1 MQFSIQDVKKR
12 IPDIA
17 LEQFEAQLAP
27 ERLRLCMEGIRQKRN
42 SSFRLNLLLGERSE
56 VVNQL
61 RKEGIRFRDV
71 PGIEHAFLL
80 DSTEKELQKS
90 TPYKDGKIYLQGL
103 SGMLAPLML
112 EPKSGERVLDMAA
125 APGSKTTMLAGLMNN
140 KGSIDA
146 IEPDYI
152 RMERLKFN
160 CNIMG
165 VENTDFHQIVG
176 EKFKKEEAELYDAV
190 LADVPCSGEGR
201 FNLHDKP
208 SYIFWKHNTVPKF
221 ARLQYKILK
230 AAIRLTKPGGRIL
243 YSTCTMND
251 QENEG
256 VILQA
261 LEEFPELSCTAF
273 KTPINNIEEYEPVS
287 KGALKALRITPSPRF
302 EGFFLCLLNKA

>member
-27 ERLRLCMEGIRQKRN
+27 ERLRLCMEGIRQKRG
-42 SSFRLNLLLGERSE
+42 SSFRLNLLKGERSE

-80 DSTEKELQKS
+80 DSSEKELQKS
-90 TPYKDGKIYLQGL
+90 TPYTDGKIYLQGL

-112 EPKSGERVLDMAA
+112 GPKPGEQVLDMAA
-125 APGSKTTMLAGLMNN
+125 APGSKTTMLAGLMDN
-140 KGSIDA
+140 KGLIDA
-146 IEPDYI
+146 IEPDFI
-152 RMERLKFN
+152 RLERLKFN

-165 VENTDFHQIVG
+165 VANTTFHKAMG
-176 EKFKKEEAELYDAV
+176 EKFRKEDEAIYDAV

-221 ARLQYKILK
+221 AKLQYKILT

-243 YSTCTMND
+243 YSTCTMNR
-251 QENEG
+251 QENEE
-256 VILQA
+256 VVKLVMKD
-261 LEEFPELSCTAF
+261 FPELSCTAF
-273 KTPINNIEEYEPVS
+273 QTPINNIEEYEPI
-287 KGALKALRITPSPRF
+287 KEGKLKALRITPSPRF